1 MFRITG
7 GQFKGKKL
15 LLPPESVTR
24 PTSTRTREALFS
36 ILFSMERSLS
46 ETHFLDGF
54 SGSGAVGIEA
64 LSRGAQFVTFVEHDL
79 AIQKIL
85 RENTKSMGLK
95 NFSVLRR
102 FEEVSTTCDVVFLD
116 PPYGLSVDGK
126 MAYAFAL
133 DDMGAF
139 IDQKSLIVIETDHRE
154 KVGIEGYEVT
164 TTKTYGLA
172 KLTFLRKS

>member
-36 ILFSMERSLS
+36 ILFSMERALP
-46 ETHFLDGF
+46 EMHFLDGF
-54 SGSGAVGIEA
+54 AGSGAVGIEA

-79 AIQKIL
+79 TIQRVL
-85 RENTKSMGLK
+85 RENTKSMGVN

-102 FEEVSTTCDVVFLD
+102 FEEVSRKCDVIFLD

-126 MAYAFAL
+126 MAYVFAL
-133 DDMGAF
+133 EDMDTF
-139 IDQKSLIVIETDHRE
+139 IDQKSLIIIETDHRE
-154 KVGIEGYEVT
+154 DVDVEGYEVLT
-164 TTKTYGLA
+164 IKPYGLA
-172 KLTFLRKS
+172 KLTFMRKL